1 MRINEECIRDILKYL
16 IKNIT
21 VKIKNNKGDFDS
33 LSLLHIMNVFE
44 NQYSKEDVW
53 YSEYN
58 LSQNRF
64 IETND
69 IRSQSRVGFAF
80 VEIYNVTHRG
90 HNFYESIKPDTI
102 WNKTKTI
109 VGNVGGSHIR
119 IH

>member
-53 YSEYN
+53 YSVYN
-58 LSQNRF
+58 LSQDRF

-69 IRSQSRVGFAF
+69 IRS
-80 VEIYNVTHRG
+80 
-90 HNFYESIKPDTI
+90 
-102 WNKTKTI
+102 
-109 VGNVGGSHIR
+109 
-119 IH
+119 